1 MTDLV
6 PLEQPRLRRRLRA
19 TDLAIAARLA
29 AAALD
34 PDRPI
39 VTHLVV
45 TRRCNLSCGYCF
57 EYDKVSPPVPREVL
71 EARIDHLAKL
81 RSIFVTLTGG
91 ESLLHPDIVALVR
104 HVRARGMIPLL
115 NTNGYLLTPKLVE
128 ELNAAGLYAMQ
139 LSIDNALPNAV
150 SKKSLRPLR
159 PKLRLL
165 AKRARFRVRINTV
178 LGSSAPEQAL
188 EVARACTAYGFETNC
203 SLVRE
208 ASGALAPPSPRTREV
223 YQEIRALGRRLPRY
237 LDDDYTQT
245 LLDHGTIEW
254 KCRAG
259 ARTFMICEDGLVHLC
274 QPRMGNPGTPLLS
287 YTVDDIRQAF
297 NAPKPC
303 ASTCPIAFAHHASR
317 LDGWRPQRGQPLL
330 APAPAAAALP
340 PVAATARRSLALAVL

>member
-1 MTDLV
+1 MTDRTAAV
-6 PLEQPRLRRRLRA
+6 RTAADTLEQPKLRRRLRA

-34 PDRPI
+34 RDRPI

-57 EYDKVSPPVPREVL
+57 EYDKVSQPVPREVL

-91 ESLLHPDIVALVR
+91 ESLLHPDIVELVR

-115 NTNGYLLTPKLVE
+115 NTNGYLLTREIVE
-128 ELNAAGLYAMQ
+128 ALNAAGLYGMQ
-139 LSIDNALPNAV
+139 LSIDNAAPNEV
-150 SKKSLRPLR
+150 SKKSLKPLR

-165 AKRARFRVRINTV
+165 ARFARFRVRVNTV

-208 ASGALAPPSPRTREV
+208 SSGALARPRAWRSAT
-223 YQEIRALGRRLPRY
+223 
-237 LDDDYTQT
+237 T
-245 LLDHGTIEW
+245 
-254 KCRAG
+254 
-259 ARTFMICEDGLVHLC
+259 
-274 QPRMGNPGTPLLS
+274 
-287 YTVDDIRQAF
+287 
-297 NAPKPC
+297 
-303 ASTCPIAFAHHASR
+303 ASTS
-317 LDGWRPQRGQPLL
+317 
-330 APAPAAAALP
+330 
-340 PVAATARRSLALAVL
+340 